1 MTEGRWGPEISL
13 KQKNTKRVVVL
24 VGGGWT
30 VVDDTKISLW
40 PAPLT
45 ERVKN
50 IPSAMKLRTLLH
62 VRGGGHKDN
71 GVESIY
77 NN

>member
-13 KQKNTKRVVVL
+13 KQKKNTKGVVE
-24 VGGGWT
+24 

-45 ERVKN
+45 KRVKN
-50 IPSAMKLRTLLH
+50 IPSA
-62 VRGGGHKDN
+62 
-71 GVESIY
+71 
-77 NN
+77 